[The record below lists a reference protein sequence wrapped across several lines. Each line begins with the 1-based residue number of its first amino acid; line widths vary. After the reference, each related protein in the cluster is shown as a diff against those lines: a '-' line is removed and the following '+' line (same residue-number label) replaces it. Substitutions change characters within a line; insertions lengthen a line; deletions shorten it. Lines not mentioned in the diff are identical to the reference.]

1 MGHVA
6 FRIAGMLAVVGIGVL
21 SLVPGTAR
29 PHVLGLGSLE
39 HLTAYFI
46 AAVLL
51 GIGFLDSRTSRSD
64 ASTALGISFLLT
76 GYGGILEAAQLFVP
90 GRTPGMLDWCASSL
104 GAWLGIGFVLLLRGS
119 ARRVLR

>member
-1 MGHVA
+1 MGLLA

-21 SLVPGTAR
+21 SLVPGEAR

-46 AAVLL
+46 AATLL
-51 GIGFLDSRTSRSD
+51 GIGFLDSGTSRSD
-64 ASTALGISFLLT
+64 SNAALGISFLLT

-90 GRTPGMLDWCASSL
+90 GRTPGMLDWCASAL
-104 GAWLGIGFVLLLRGS
+104 GAWFGVGFVWLLRGS
-119 ARRVLR
+119 ARRALR

>member
-1 MGHVA
+1 MGHFA

-29 PHVLGLGSLE
+29 PHVLGPGGLE

-64 ASTALGISFLLT
+64 SSTALRISFLLT
-76 GYGGILEAAQLFVP
+76 GYGGLLEAAQLFVP

-104 GAWLGIGFVLLLRGS
+104 GAWLGVGFVLLLRGS
-119 ARRVLR
+119 ARRALR